1 MCLALAGASV
11 WAQVSKPGTGTVTG
25 HVICRDTQQPA
36 RFAQV
41 GVLSVPTAVTTVP
54 KFDGSDPKTI
64 QAYGKAMN
72 DAMNHSTFMMAQT
85 GMDGSF
91 AVEDVAPGDY
101 YVMASVGGYIEP
113 RELLQAAHDA
123 GEDLTKS
130 VSGLPMVRVSAGHSV
145 DAEISVTRGAAI
157 EGRVLWDDG
166 SGVNQAAVAVEPKA
180 GDHKPL
186 PPQFTMFY
194 MGGGLSAA
202 NTDDR
207 GHYRIS
213 GLAPGEYIVR
223 AMLQT
228 NRRMTVQRGQF
239 DQNMNVGVGPLMVYA
254 PAGFRK
260 VDAKPVTLTA
270 GEERT
275 DVDIT
280 YNLGATH
287 TVSGRVTSAE
297 DHHGLNRGVVT
308 LTDTSEKTFTRTSG
322 LDADGNFTVTFVPSG
337 TYTMT
342 VRNAAD
348 AAPEEPKSEDAGIPS
363 IVGVKIVRTYE
374 KAEQPVMV
382 TDSDLSGQNIELK
395 PEKVQNADPGDSDDQ
410 EHVVV
415 GTGH

>member
-1 MCLALAGASV
+1 
-11 WAQVSKPGTGTVTG
+11 
-25 HVICRDTQQPA
+25 
-36 RFAQV
+36 
-41 GVLSVPTAVTTVP
+41 
-54 KFDGSDPKTI
+54 
-64 QAYGKAMN
+64 
-72 DAMNHSTFMMAQT
+72 
-85 GMDGSF
+85 
-91 AVEDVAPGDY
+91 
-101 YVMASVGGYIEP
+101 
-113 RELLQAAHDA
+113 
-123 GEDLTKS
+123 
-130 VSGLPMVRVSAGHSV
+130 
-145 DAEISVTRGAAI
+145 
-157 EGRVLWDDG
+157 
-166 SGVNQAAVAVEPKA
+166 
-180 GDHKPL
+180 
-186 PPQFTMFY
+186 
-194 MGGGLSAA
+194 
-202 NTDDR
+202 
-207 GHYRIS
+207 
-213 GLAPGEYIVR
+213 
-223 AMLQT
+223 
-228 NRRMTVQRGQF
+228 
-239 DQNMNVGVGPLMVYA
+239 MNVGVGPLMVYA

-342 VRNAAD
+342 VRNGAD
-348 AAPEEPKSEDAGIPS
+348 ATPEEPKSEDAGIPS

-410 EHVVV
+410 AHVVV